1 MAVTQLANVNFAS
14 AQFKEGLGAT
24 FTDQLRIYNDLLRP
38 LPDAVVSPNDKGY
51 YVSLPNFNAISDSFG
66 QITAGGTLTPVAMST
81 YLERAAWL
89 SREIAIG
96 SEQMVAI
103 VAGLDPIA
111 EAANQFGTLIAK
123 EVQSAAISALT
134 GIFATALLATHVLDD
149 SGNVV
154 SAEKLLAAKLKIG
167 DAMDML
173 GVMLCNSKVYG
184 DMITKSIAIQ
194 SGASTESYT
203 SGQVGRALGMAVM
216 AEDALTLAGG
226 IYKTYLA
233 APGAVGYKFRYRP
246 QQSLSAANIVNVAT
260 DNGVIAEFETSRQAL
275 TGGGTDVISCRV
287 SFLVHPF
294 GMQFAESANPTN
306 AALATGSNWTKVVSD
321 DKLIKMVQYI
331 SA

>member
-14 AQFKEGLGAT
+14 AQFKEALAAT
-24 FTDQLRIYNDLLRP
+24 FTDKLRIYNDLLRP
-38 LPDAVVSPNDKGY
+38 LPDSVVSSNDKGY
-51 YVSLPNFNAISDSFG
+51 YVSLPAYNALTDSFS
-66 QITAGGTLTPVAMST
+66 QITAGGTLTPVAMSQR
-81 YLERAAWL
+81 LERAAWL
-89 SREIAIG
+89 SREFAVS

-103 VAGLDPIA
+103 VAGTDPIA

-134 GIFATALLATHVLDD
+134 GVFTTALLTTHVLDD
-149 SGNVV
+149 TGNIV

-173 GVMLCNSKVYG
+173 GVMICNSKVYG

-194 SGASTESYT
+194 SGASTESYS
-203 SGQVGRALGMAVM
+203 SGEVGRALGMAVM

-233 APGAVGYKFRYRP
+233 APGAVGFKFRNRP
-246 QQSLSAANIVNVAT
+246 QQALNSANIVNVAT
-260 DNGVIAEFETSRQAL
+260 DNGVIAEFESSRQHL
-275 TGGGTDVISCRV
+275 TGGGTDTVSCRI
-287 SFLVHPF
+287 SFLVHPL
-294 GMQFAESANPTN
+294 GMQFAESVNPTN
-306 AALATGSNWTKVVSD
+306 ASLATGSNWTKVVTD
-321 DKLIKMVQYI
+321 DKLIKMVQYL